1 MEDNCDNVWQRLP
14 VLLLDP
20 AIPLFA
26 IYSEITMDGFKN
38 LTAEIFVETML
49 TVTKRKN
56 LTSPNR
62 GMVKQI
68 MVYLYN
74 SLKMILGWL

>member
-20 AIPLFA
+20 SIPLFA

-62 GMVKQI
+62 GMVK
-68 MVYLYN
+68 
-74 SLKMILGWL
+74 

>member
-26 IYSEITMDGFKN
+26 TYSKEITMDGFKN

-62 GMVKQI
+62 GMVK
-68 MVYLYN
+68 
-74 SLKMILGWL
+74 

>member
-26 IYSEITMDGFKN
+26 IYSKEITMDGFKN
-38 LTAEIFVETML
+38 LTAEIFVKTL
-49 TVTKRKN
+49 LIVTKMRKN

-62 GMVKQI
+62 GTVK
-68 MVYLYN
+68 
-74 SLKMILGWL
+74 

>member
-26 IYSEITMDGFKN
+26 IYSKEITMDGFKN
-38 LTAEIFVETML
+38 LTAEIFVETVL

-62 GMVKQI
+62 GMVK
-68 MVYLYN
+68 
-74 SLKMILGWL
+74 